1 MTLWFVEGLPGTGK
15 TTMAE
20 QLCAQ
25 ARKSGLSAA
34 WYLEESIDHPVHGWK
49 LKQGRKNS
57 DMFVKSCLDAWR
69 LFAENATKTEDLHI
83 FEGSAFQSTVRL
95 MMEEQISGIEGYY
108 VSFEEIVSPLAARVV
123 YLRPKD
129 AIQHSLLTA
138 LLRGEV
144 WTGKVSNYLEKT
156 AYSKSRGLVGTSG
169 MHRFWADYAV
179 LCDRIVRKSALPVKT
194 ITVEQG
200 EWERH
205 GAEAADFF
213 GLGPGK

>member
-20 QLCAQ
+20 QLCAL

-49 LKQGRKNS
+49 LKESRKNS
-57 DMFVKSCLDAWR
+57 DIFVKSCLDAWR
-69 LFAENATKTEDLHI
+69 LFAENATKTGGIHI
-83 FEGSAFQSTVRL
+83 LEGSAFQSTVRFML
-95 MMEEQISGIEGYY
+95 EQEISGIEGYY
-108 VSFEEIVSPLAARVV
+108 ASFEEIVFPLAARVV

-129 AIQHSLLTA
+129 AIEHSLLTSSS
-138 LLRGEV
+138 RGDV
-144 WTGKVSNYLEKT
+144 WAGKVSNYLEKT
-156 AYSKSRGLVGTSG
+156 AYSKSHGLVGTSG

-194 ITVEQG
+194 INVEPG

-205 GAEAADFF
+205 SAEAANFL
-213 GLGPGK
+213 GLEPGK

>member
-20 QLCAQ
+20 QLCAIAQ
-25 ARKSGLSAA
+25 KSGRAAA
-34 WYLEESIDHPVHGWK
+34 WYLEESIDHPVHGQSLK
-49 LKQGRKNS
+49 LERKNGGG
-57 DMFVKSCLDAWR
+57 FVTACLDSWHR
-69 LFAENATKTEDLHI
+69 FAERAANDAVIHI
-83 FEGSAFQSTVRL
+83 LEGSAFQSTVRF
-95 MMEEQISGIEGYY
+95 MMEEELSGIEEYY
-108 VSFEEIVSPLAARVV
+108 TRFEEIVSPLAARVI

-129 AIQHSLLTA
+129 AIQHSLLTS

-179 LCDRIVRKSALPVKT
+179 LCDRIIRRSALPVKT
-194 ITVEQG
+194 INVEPG

-205 GAEAADFF
+205 SAEAVDFF
-213 GLGPGK
+213 GFGPGK